1 MTSHVLASGGAG
13 MHRDGRYALRP
24 GPLFEHALSLT
35 GAAEPK
41 VCGVF
46 TAVGDDAATVA
57 QWYGAFAGRRER
69 ASHLALLPMPNVD
82 DLRAHV
88 LAQDLV
94 WVWGG
99 SVAALM
105 ALWRLHG
112 LDEVMAEAHE
122 AGVVLAGV
130 SAGAL
135 CWASGG
141 TTDSFGPRLRAWTDG
156 LGLVEGSLCPHYDS
170 EGERRPL
177 YRRLVAEGVL
187 EPGLAADDGVGLHYV
202 DGRFVE
208 AVADRDDAYAWRVGV
223 DGESRLSVRRLA

>member
-1 MTSHVLASGGAG
+1 MTGHVLACGGG
-13 MHRDGRYALRP
+13 GFHRDERYTARP
-24 GPLFEHALSLT
+24 GPLFEHALSLSR
-35 GAAEPK
+35 GGGR

-57 QWYGAFAGRRER
+57 AFYAAFADRPER
-69 ASHLALLPMPNVD
+69 ASHLALVPMPNIED
-82 DLRAHV
+82 IRAHL
-88 LAQDLV
+88 LAQDVV

-99 SVAALM
+99 SVAALV

-112 LDEVMAEAHE
+112 LPPLLREAHD

-130 SAGAL
+130 SAGAI

-141 TTDSFGPRLRAWTDG
+141 TTDSYGPRLRPFTDG
-156 LGLVEGSLCPHYDS
+156 LRLVEGSLCPHYDS

-177 YRRLVAEGVL
+177 YRRLVAEGTL

-202 DGRFVE
+202 DGRFHE
-208 AVADRDDAYAWRVGV
+208 AVADRPDASAWRVDA
-223 DGESRLSVRRLA
+223 DGETQLTARRLA